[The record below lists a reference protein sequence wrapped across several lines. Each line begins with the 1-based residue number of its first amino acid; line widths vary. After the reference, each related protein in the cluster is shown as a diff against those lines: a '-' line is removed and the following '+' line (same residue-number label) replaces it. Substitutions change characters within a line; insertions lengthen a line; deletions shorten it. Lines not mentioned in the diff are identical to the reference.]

1 MSQFCSQ
8 FKFNPDAVSLLLYIK
23 LNVKTCPSVLLA
35 WGGCRLVAVLYHTPT
50 HPLHVGCGV
59 VRCVE
64 LTKVMEVCGV
74 VWCGVVW
81 CGVVWCGVVS
91 HLDGAVPKA

>member
-1 MSQFCSQ
+1 M
-8 FKFNPDAVSLLLYIK
+8 
-23 LNVKTCPSVLLA
+23 LLA

-64 LTKVMEVCGV
+64 LTKVMEVCSA

-81 CGVVWCGVVS
+81 YHIWMVQC
-91 HLDGAVPKA
+91 LKLEQRAVCTCMLIVLISLH